1 MGMFD
6 LTPRALT
13 LLRVQ
18 KNLQQKELSERSGVG
33 RAAISRYESG
43 KASPSL
49 DNLGRLLEALEVG
62 PMDFAETVDRLRNNE
77 VEAPSTRRLPRR
89 PPDEDGSAGAYLVL
103 DLSEFPTGEP
113 QELEKAVESARELN
127 RQVRRIEEMRRRGET
142 REAATG
148 S

>member
-49 DNLGRLLEALEVG
+49 ENLGRLLEALEVG
-62 PMDFAETVDRLRNNE
+62 PMDLAETLERLRHNE
-77 VEAPSTRRLPRR
+77 VEAPSSRRLPRKG
-89 PPDEDGSAGAYLVL
+89 PDDDGAPGAYLVL
-103 DLSEFPTGEP
+103 DLAEFPVSDP
-113 QELEKAVESARELN
+113 QEIEKAVESARELN
-127 RQVRRIEEMRRRGET
+127 QQVRRMEEMKKEPP
-142 REAATG
+142 G
-148 S
+148 SAPG

>member
-49 DNLGRLLEALEVG
+49 ENLGRLLQALEVG
-62 PMDFAETVDRLRNNE
+62 PLDFAETVERLRHNE
-77 VEAPSTRRLPRR
+77 VEAPSSRRLPRR
-89 PPDEDGSAGAYLVL
+89 APEGDGAPGAYLVL
-103 DLSEFPTGEP
+103 DLAEFPVSDP
-113 QELEKAVESARELN
+113 QEIEKAVESARELN
-127 RQVRRIEEMRRRGET
+127 QQVRRM
-142 REAATG
+142 EAMKE
-148 S
+148 

>member
-49 DNLGRLLEALEVG
+49 ENLGRLLKALEVG
-62 PMDFAETVDRLRNNE
+62 PLDFAETLERLFHNE
-77 VEAPSTRRLPRR
+77 LEAPSSRRLSRR
-89 PPDEDGSAGAYLVL
+89 VGEDDGAPGAYLVL
-103 DLSEFPTGEP
+103 DLAEFPVSDP
-113 QELEKAVESARELN
+113 QEIEKAVESARELN
-127 RQVRRIEEMRRRGET
+127 QQVRRIEAMKKEPATPET
-142 REAATG
+142 ATG
-148 S
+148 

>member
-6 LTPRALT
+6 MTPRALT

-49 DNLGRLLEALEVG
+49 ENLGRLLEALEVG
-62 PMDFAETVDRLRNNE
+62 PLDFAETVERLNNDE
-77 VEAPSTRRLPRR
+77 LEAPSSRRLPRR
-89 PPDEDGSAGAYLVL
+89 SAEDIGAPGAYLVL
-103 DLSEFPTGEP
+103 DLSEFPSGEP
-113 QELEKAVESARELN
+113 QELERAVESARELS
-127 RQVRRIEEMRRRGET
+127 QQARRL
-142 REAATG
+142 EAAQA
-148 S
+148 SARKKVASE